1 MESKSLTVKRGRYY
15 YSQVMG
21 IDVRC
26 RSGMHGTSTVDLQQ
40 DGQQVG
46 GTVVLKLQHAASL
59 RILVD
64 LRLSVVGCHINSN
77 IVSSF

>member
-1 MESKSLTVKRGRYY
+1 MESKSLTVKRGRYCY

-64 LRLSVVGCHINSN
+64 LRLSVGCHINSN

>member
-1 MESKSLTVKRGRYY
+1 
-15 YSQVMG
+15 
-21 IDVRC
+21 
-26 RSGMHGTSTVDLQQ
+26 MHGTSTVDLQQ

-64 LRLSVVGCHINSN
+64 LRLSVGCHINSN